1 MALTPMMQQ
10 YMEIKEQNQDAILF
24 FRLGDFYEMFFDDAK
39 IASAVLN
46 IALTGKSCG
55 LPERAPM
62 CGVPF
67 HAADSYV
74 AKLILAGYKV
84 AICEQDEDP
93 ATAKGLV
100 KRRVVRVVTPGTI
113 LDSDHLANKTTNYL
127 CSAFLT
133 DGGGSIAFCEV
144 STGEVLTTV
153 FEGNGAESKII
164 DEITRFSPAE
174 VIVNLAAWENKSI
187 KEYVEN
193 KTDAM
198 LTLFNDAYFE
208 EEYTHRF
215 LNAYFDEKT
224 VSGLD
229 RRCVCAIGAAMSYVE
244 RTQQIDPTHIKI
256 PQFYSS
262 QQYMLIDSS
271 AIKNLEIVQ
280 SLSDKGKVGTL
291 FWVLDKTKTPMG
303 KRTLRNWMLRPLLIC
318 GEIAA
323 RHAAV
328 GVLKDSM
335 QKREE
340 LRETL
345 SFILDIERVLSRIIM
360 GSANARDLVRLRES
374 LAQLPTL
381 KAQLMAF
388 DAPLLFECASKIDT
402 MEEMHAML
410 QRAIVDEP
418 PASVREGEM
427 IREGYSEELDALN
440 DAKAG
445 GSGFLAEV
453 ENEERER
460 TGIKNIKVKF
470 NRVFGYYIEIS
481 NGNLDKVPDYYIRKQ
496 TVVNGERFITPRLK
510 EIEGIVLG
518 ASEKIV
524 ALQYRLFC
532 EIKDKVAA
540 EVVKIQK
547 IAEAVGIC
555 DALASMAEVA
565 AKENY
570 VCPTVDLSGE
580 IDIKDGRHPVVEKV
594 LKNSLFVPN
603 DTYFGGGNNMAI
615 ITGPNMAGKSTYMR
629 QSALIVIMAQMGS
642 FVPAKSCRVGIC
654 DRIFTRVGASDDL
667 VSGKSTFMVEMS
679 EVADILKNATDK
691 SLLILDEIGRGT
703 STYDGLSI
711 AWAVLEHCTKKLGAK
726 TLFATHYHELTQLEG
741 KIDGVINLSIAVKK
755 RDDDIVFLRKII
767 KGGADES
774 YGIEVAKLAG
784 VPKEITDRAKKIL
797 KSIESENGEIVIT
810 SRGGKRQ
817 QENEGQLGFSGLVGQ
832 EIIDMIKSVD
842 VNVLSPIE
850 AMNILYDLSKKA
862 NEI

>member
-39 IASAVLN
+39 IASSVLN

-100 KRRVVRVVTPGTI
+100 KRRVVRTVTPGTI
-113 LDSDHLANKTTNYL
+113 LDSDHLADKTTNYL
-127 CSAFLT
+127 CSVLLCE
-133 DGGGSIAFCEV
+133 GGGGIAFCEV
-144 STGEVLTTV
+144 STGEMLTTF
-153 FEGNGAESKII
+153 FEGESAECKIT
-164 DEITRFSPAE
+164 DEIARFSPAE
-174 VIVNLAAWENKSI
+174 VVVNLAAWQSNNI

-208 EEYTHRF
+208 KEYTTDF
-215 LNAYFDEKT
+215 LKAFFDEKT
-224 VSGLD
+224 VLGLNE
-229 RRCVCAIGAAMSYVE
+229 RCIRAIGAAMSYVE
-244 RTQQIDPTHIKI
+244 KTQQIDPAHIKA

-303 KRTLRNWMLRPLLIC
+303 KRTLRNWMLRPLLSC
-318 GEIAA
+318 GEIAM
-323 RHAAV
+323 RHGAV
-328 GVLKDSM
+328 GVLKDDM
-335 QKREE
+335 QKRAD

-345 SFILDIERVLSRIIM
+345 SYILDIERVMGRIVM
-360 GSANARDLVRLRES
+360 GNANAKDLVRLRES
-374 LAQLPTL
+374 LSVLPAL
-381 KAQLMAF
+381 KKELKSF
-388 DAPLLFECASKIDT
+388 ENPLLSECAKKIDT
-402 MEEMHAML
+402 MEDLCAL
-410 QRAIVDEP
+410 LFRAIVDEP
-418 PASVREGEM
+418 PHSVKEGGM
-427 IREGYSEELDALN
+427 IKDGYSEELDALN

-524 ALQYRLFC
+524 ALQYKLFSD
-532 EIKDKVAA
+532 IKEKVAA
-540 EVVKIQK
+540 EVSKIQR

-555 DALASMAEVA
+555 DALASLGEVA

-603 DTYFGGGNNMAI
+603 DTYFGAGGNMAI

-642 FVPAKSCRVGIC
+642 FVPAKSCRIGIC

-711 AWAVLEHCTKKLGAK
+711 AWAVLEYCTKKLRAK

-755 RDDDIVFLRKII
+755 RDDDIVFLRKIV

-797 KSIESENGEIVIT
+797 KSIESENGEIIIT
-810 SRGGKRQ
+810 SRGRKKEEDLG
-817 QENEGQLGFSGLVGQ
+817 GQLGFANIAMQ
-832 EIIDMIKSVD
+832 DIINMIKAID

-862 NEI
+862 EEI